1 MAPAEQGSMAGDKRL
16 SQKDPGLWLL
26 MPRVLGWAWL
36 FSPGGWGMG
45 RHVIC
50 EAVCMVHTLEG
61 ALLSS
66 WTMCRVLL
74 FVTLW
79 LPVVTCL
86 RSQLSAYE
94 VK

>member
-1 MAPAEQGSMAGDKRL
+1 MAPAEQGSTAGDKRL

-26 MPRVLGWAWL
+26 VPRVLGWAWL

-66 WTMCRVLL
+66 WTMCRVLSVPAVCHTVAPCSHL
-74 FVTLW
+74 LEV
-79 LPVVTCL
+79 PAQCL
-86 RSQLSAYE
+86 
-94 VK
+94 